1 MKLPRKGGESVKNK
15 VQAAMKYRPVRFAL
29 DMLDVYFGKRVSRA
43 SAELAYFLILTF
55 FPILLCV
62 SVFLGR
68 LDLDLSELLAGA
80 DRILPG
86 GVNAVL
92 TEYLRYVEASQSPAL
107 FFAGVMM
114 TVLPASAAVRGL
126 MNIIHEIYGRAT
138 FRGLSQLVASILFAL
153 LLLVTIYL
161 SIVVVV
167 TGNWFFHLVEQLF
180 HLENFAERFN
190 TWQWLKYL
198 ILLGLVFLFI
208 LLLYKFTAPL
218 DKPRPPVVI
227 GAFAAAVALAVASVI
242 FSWFMSRSTNYSL
255 VYGSLASMIILLVW
269 LYLCGNIL
277 ILGNAVNYVLY
288 RHRLE
293 KIALPEP
300 SAATEKQVQ
309 K

>member
-86 GVNAVL
+86 GVNAIL

-126 MNIIHEIYGRAT
+126 MNIMHEIYGRAT

-242 FSWFMSRSTNYSL
+242 FS
-255 VYGSLASMIILLVW
+255 
-269 LYLCGNIL
+269 
-277 ILGNAVNYVLY
+277 
-288 RHRLE
+288 
-293 KIALPEP
+293 
-300 SAATEKQVQ
+300 
-309 K
+309 